1 MKRNKKHCNKRFN
14 GLTILLTGVVFIIIV
29 STMCIVALIGSF
41 LYNNQLF
48 REPQHP
54 PFLRI
59 LLFIALLSTIIGC
72 TLTLI
77 FGEIPLKPINK
88 LIDATEE
95 LSNGNFDVRIN
106 FDYPKVLNNLSI
118 SFNNMAS
125 ELGSAKILRNDFVN
139 NFSHEFKTP
148 IISIKGFAEILKD
161 DELPK
166 EEKNE
171 YLDIIIEE
179 SKRLTSLAT
188 NVLNLSKI
196 ETQVILKDI
205 QRFNMGE
212 QIRQSILLLDS
223 KFESKNIL
231 LDVNIQDCYINGNK
245 EMLNQ
250 VWVNLLDNAIKFNNK
265 NGMVS
270 INMKREENN
279 ILITIIDTG
288 VGINKEAINKI
299 FDKFYQED
307 TSHATNGNGLGLS
320 IVKKIIELHGGTIQC
335 DSIVSKGTKF
345 TVTIPLN

>member
-1 MKRNKKHCNKRFN
+1 MHF
-14 GLTILLTGVVFIIIV
+14 GISIFIINLITTIITGFLMYLSFSLGILNENTIENVMVLPIMTLIASIIIGVIV
-29 STMCIVALIGSF
+29 SACSSRIVLK
-41 LYNNQLF
+41 NV
-48 REPQHP
+48 REFITATDKLSKGDFSARLNIKRP
-54 PFLRI
+54 PEFKV
-59 LLFIALLSTIIGC
+59 LSKN
-72 TLTLI
+72 
-77 FGEIPLKPINK
+77 FNK
-88 LIDATEE
+88 MAEE
-95 LSNGNFDVRIN
+95 LGGIE
-106 FDYPKVLNNLSI
+106 VL
-118 SFNNMAS
+118 
-125 ELGSAKILRNDFVN
+125 RTDFIN

-270 INMKREENN
+270 INMKREEDN
-279 ILITIIDTG
+279 ILITIID
-288 VGINKEAINKI
+288 
-299 FDKFYQED
+299 QE
-307 TSHATNGNGLGLS
+307 
-320 IVKKIIELHGGTIQC
+320 
-335 DSIVSKGTKF
+335 
-345 TVTIPLN
+345 

>member
-1 MKRNKKHCNKRFN
+1 MHF
-14 GLTILLTGVVFIIIV
+14 GISIFIINLITTIITGFLMYLSFSLGILNENTIENVMVLPIMTLIASIIIGVIV
-29 STMCIVALIGSF
+29 SACSSRIVLK
-41 LYNNQLF
+41 NV
-48 REPQHP
+48 REFITATDKLSKGDFSARLNIKRP
-54 PFLRI
+54 PEFKV
-59 LLFIALLSTIIGC
+59 LSKN
-72 TLTLI
+72 
-77 FGEIPLKPINK
+77 FNK
-88 LIDATEE
+88 MAEE
-95 LSNGNFDVRIN
+95 LGGIE
-106 FDYPKVLNNLSI
+106 VL
-118 SFNNMAS
+118 
-125 ELGSAKILRNDFVN
+125 RTDFIN

-250 VWVNLLDNAIKFNNK
+250 VWVNLLDTAIKFNNK

-270 INMKREENN
+270 INMKREEDN

>member
-1 MKRNKKHCNKRFN
+1 MNKLNKRITLSMHF
-14 GLTILLTGVVFIIIV
+14 GISIFIINLITTIITGFLMYLSFSLGILNENTIENVMVLPIMTLIASIIIGVIV
-29 STMCIVALIGSF
+29 SACSSRIVLK
-41 LYNNQLF
+41 NV
-48 REPQHP
+48 REFITATDKLSKGDFSARLNIKRP
-54 PFLRI
+54 PEFKV
-59 LLFIALLSTIIGC
+59 LSKN
-72 TLTLI
+72 
-77 FGEIPLKPINK
+77 FNK
-88 LIDATEE
+88 MAEE
-95 LSNGNFDVRIN
+95 LGGIE
-106 FDYPKVLNNLSI
+106 VL
-118 SFNNMAS
+118 
-125 ELGSAKILRNDFVN
+125 RTDFIN

-231 LDVNIQDCYINGNK
+231 LDVNIQDCYIKGNK
-245 EMLNQ
+245 EMINQ

>member
-1 MKRNKKHCNKRFN
+1 MNKLNKRITLSMHF
-14 GLTILLTGVVFIIIV
+14 GISIFIINLITTIITGFLMYLSFSLGILNENTIENVMVLPIMTLIASIIIGVIV
-29 STMCIVALIGSF
+29 SACSSRIVLK
-41 LYNNQLF
+41 NV
-48 REPQHP
+48 REFITATDKLSKGDFSARLNIKRP
-54 PFLRI
+54 PEFKV
-59 LLFIALLSTIIGC
+59 LSKN
-72 TLTLI
+72 
-77 FGEIPLKPINK
+77 FNK
-88 LIDATEE
+88 MAEE
-95 LSNGNFDVRIN
+95 LGGIE
-106 FDYPKVLNNLSI
+106 VL
-118 SFNNMAS
+118 
-125 ELGSAKILRNDFVN
+125 RTDFIN

-270 INMKREENN
+270 INMKREEDN

>member
-1 MKRNKKHCNKRFN
+1 MHF
-14 GLTILLTGVVFIIIV
+14 GISIFIINLITTIITGFLMYLSFSLGILNENTIENVMVLPIMTLIASIIIGVIV
-29 STMCIVALIGSF
+29 SACSSRIVLK
-41 LYNNQLF
+41 NV
-48 REPQHP
+48 REFITATDKLSKGDFSARLNIKRP
-54 PFLRI
+54 PEFKV
-59 LLFIALLSTIIGC
+59 LSKN
-72 TLTLI
+72 
-77 FGEIPLKPINK
+77 FNK
-88 LIDATEE
+88 MAEE
-95 LSNGNFDVRIN
+95 LGGIE
-106 FDYPKVLNNLSI
+106 VL
-118 SFNNMAS
+118 
-125 ELGSAKILRNDFVN
+125 RTDFIN

-250 VWVNLLDNAIKFNNK
+250 VWVNLLDYAIKFNNK

-270 INMKREENN
+270 INMKREEDN

>member
-1 MKRNKKHCNKRFN
+1 MNKLNKRITLSMHF
-14 GLTILLTGVVFIIIV
+14 GISIFIINLITTIITGFLMYLSFFLGILNENTIENVMVLPIMTLIASIIIGVIV
-29 STMCIVALIGSF
+29 SACSSRIVLK
-41 LYNNQLF
+41 NV
-48 REPQHP
+48 REFITATDKLSKGDFSARLNIKRP
-54 PFLRI
+54 PEFKV
-59 LLFIALLSTIIGC
+59 LSKN
-72 TLTLI
+72 
-77 FGEIPLKPINK
+77 FNK
-88 LIDATEE
+88 MAEE
-95 LSNGNFDVRIN
+95 LGGIE
-106 FDYPKVLNNLSI
+106 VL
-118 SFNNMAS
+118 
-125 ELGSAKILRNDFVN
+125 RTDFIN

>member
-1 MKRNKKHCNKRFN
+1 MHF
-14 GLTILLTGVVFIIIV
+14 GISIFIINLITTIITGFLMYLSFSLGILNENTIENVMVLPIMTLIASIIIGVIV
-29 STMCIVALIGSF
+29 SACSSRIVLK
-41 LYNNQLF
+41 NV
-48 REPQHP
+48 REFITATDKLSKGDFSARLNIKRP
-54 PFLRI
+54 PEFKV
-59 LLFIALLSTIIGC
+59 LSKN
-72 TLTLI
+72 
-77 FGEIPLKPINK
+77 FNK
-88 LIDATEE
+88 MAEE
-95 LSNGNFDVRIN
+95 LGGIE
-106 FDYPKVLNNLSI
+106 VL
-118 SFNNMAS
+118 
-125 ELGSAKILRNDFVN
+125 RTDFIN

-270 INMKREENN
+270 INMKREEDN

>member
-1 MKRNKKHCNKRFN
+1 MHF
-14 GLTILLTGVVFIIIV
+14 GISIFIINLITTIITGFLMYLSFSLGILNENTIENVMVLPIMTLIASIIIGVIV
-29 STMCIVALIGSF
+29 SACSSRIVLK
-41 LYNNQLF
+41 NV
-48 REPQHP
+48 REFITATDKLSKGDFSARLNIKRP
-54 PFLRI
+54 PEFKV
-59 LLFIALLSTIIGC
+59 LSKN
-72 TLTLI
+72 
-77 FGEIPLKPINK
+77 FNK
-88 LIDATEE
+88 MAEE
-95 LSNGNFDVRIN
+95 LGGIE
-106 FDYPKVLNNLSI
+106 VL
-118 SFNNMAS
+118 
-125 ELGSAKILRNDFVN
+125 RTDFIN

-188 NVLNLSKI
+188 NVLNHSKI

>member
-1 MKRNKKHCNKRFN
+1 MHF
-14 GLTILLTGVVFIIIV
+14 GISIFIINLITTIITGFLMYLSFSLGILNENTIENVMVLPIMTLIASIIIGVIV
-29 STMCIVALIGSF
+29 SACSSRIVLK
-41 LYNNQLF
+41 NV
-48 REPQHP
+48 REFITATDKLSKGDFSARLNIKRP
-54 PFLRI
+54 PEFKV
-59 LLFIALLSTIIGC
+59 LSKN
-72 TLTLI
+72 
-77 FGEIPLKPINK
+77 FNK
-88 LIDATEE
+88 MAEE
-95 LSNGNFDVRIN
+95 LGGIE
-106 FDYPKVLNNLSI
+106 VL
-118 SFNNMAS
+118 
-125 ELGSAKILRNDFVN
+125 RTDFIN

-148 IISIKGFAEILKD
+148 IISIKGFAEILMD